1 MSTEIQQNGNS
12 TNGKSS
18 PKGDN
23 RKEFWLSSFS
33 INNRISVLV
42 LLVLV
47 AVMGIVSYLTIPK
60 ESFPSINVPN
70 IFVVTIY
77 PGVSPEDME
86 SLVTRKLEDE
96 LGNISEVKEMTSTS
110 SEGYSNINLEFD
122 PSVDIEDALQK
133 VREKVDLAKPELP
146 EDAEEPTVQ
155 EINFS
160 EFPIMNVNLS
170 GEYDEVI
177 LKEIA
182 EDLQDKIETIPS
194 VLGVDLTGGLERE
207 VQVDVDLAKMKYYGI
222 TFGDIITAISQ
233 ENVTIPGGDISVGTK
248 KFLLRVPGQYD
259 DTALLEDIVVK
270 GENQSPIYVRDVA
283 KVTFGFKERETYSE
297 LGTAPV
303 ITLGVKKR
311 TGENILDTGERTK
324 AILEE
329 ALPTLPPTTTYTI
342 TNDQSVQVVSMVSNL
357 ENNIISGLI
366 LVVGVLLFF
375 LGVKNSSFVG
385 ISIPLSMFLS
395 FIILS
400 AVGIT
405 MNMIVLFSLILS
417 LGMLVDNAIVVV
429 ENIYRYL
436 EEGYDNFE
444 AAKKGTGEVAIPI
457 IAGTMTT
464 IAAFAPMIFWP
475 GIVGQFM
482 SYLPKTLIITL
493 ASSLFVG
500 LVINP
505 VICALFM
512 SVEGEE
518 KKATLTRDGKMI
530 VIFFTSAILVIWIL
544 ISGLVSGISA
554 ASDNPELFVSAFIGG
569 MLTLSKTLLMLVI
582 LGLVFW
588 ILNKVALAPIGRWWQ
603 KDGLQKV
610 IDKYEQTLVWSLD
623 HRISTIVMSVVV
635 LLSSFASCIAFNPGT
650 EFFPENIPP
659 QDVYIQIETPIGSD
673 VQFTKSIVNEV
684 RDRVQNLPNIVD
696 VTSILATS
704 GASITS
710 DPGAGGGGNSPHKGT
725 VALNFVD
732 FQEREGDV
740 FEAMEFL
747 RNHMTENIVGAKITV
762 EKPADGPPTGKPI
775 NLEISGPNMD
785 QLSSISNMI
794 LSVLEADS
802 VFAKMDGL
810 DSNLPEARPEVRVE
824 VDREKAALYELNT
837 NVIGMTIRQA
847 INGVEASKFRDG
859 KEEYDIIVRLSNEYR
874 DDMSTL
880 SDLTIFHEGNQIPL
894 SEVATWEVSDGL
906 GGINHKESVRV
917 ITISADVR
925 SDYQANAVLAE
936 VQGVL
941 ENYLQSLPAGYSH
954 NWTGQQ
960 QEQDESFEFLGIA
973 FLIALFLIA
982 FILVSQ
988 FNSVAKPLIIL
999 SSVIMSMAG
1008 VFYGLVT
1015 FQMAFGL
1022 MAFLGIISLAGIV
1035 VNNAIVLIDYVDI
1048 LRERD
1053 GLNLRDALIQ
1063 GGKVR
1068 FRPVILTATTT
1079 ALGLVP
1085 LAIGFNFDFIVL
1097 VAHPLEF
1104 FSNLHSYIYMGGEQ
1118 AAWWGP
1124 MAIAVIVGLLFA
1136 TALTLILVPVLYSII
1151 ERSRRGLNKVM
1162 FGKEEPGIV
1171 KDQSALNNRNNA
1183 TKELEAAI

>member
-1 MSTEIQQNGNS
+1 MSTDQQKNGHL
-12 TNGKSS
+12 T
-18 PKGDN
+18 KGASLPDADN

-42 LLVLV
+42 LITLV
-47 AVMGIVSYLTIPK
+47 AVMGVVSYINIPK
-60 ESFPSINVPN
+60 ESFPSINIPN
-70 IFVVTIY
+70 IFVVTVY

-86 SLVTRKLEDE
+86 SLITRKLEDE
-96 LGNISEVKEMTSTS
+96 LGNISDVKTMTSTS
-110 SEGYSNINLEFD
+110 SEGYSNINLEFE

-146 EDAEEPTVQ
+146 EDAEDPVVQ
-155 EINFS
+155 EINLS

-170 GEYDEVI
+170 GKYDEEI

-182 EDLQDKIETIPS
+182 EDLQDKIEAIPS
-194 VLGVDLTGGLERE
+194 VLGVDLTGALERE

-222 TFGDIITAISQ
+222 AFGEIIQAISA
-233 ENVTIPGGDISVGTK
+233 ENVTVPGGDISVGTK

-259 DTALLEDIVVK
+259 DPALLEDIVIK
-270 GENQSPIYVRDVA
+270 GEEQSPIYIRDVA
-283 KVTFGFKERETYSE
+283 SVTFGFKERETYSE

-303 ITLGVKKR
+303 VTLGVKKR
-311 TGENILDTGERTK
+311 TGENILETGERTK
-324 AILEE
+324 EILDEAI
-329 ALPTLPPTTTYTI
+329 PTLPPTTTYTI
-342 TNDQSVQVVSMVSNL
+342 TNDQSVEVITMVSNL

-375 LGVKNSSFVG
+375 LGVRNASFVG
-385 ISIPLSMFLS
+385 VSIPLSMFLS
-395 FIILS
+395 FIVLS
-400 AVGIT
+400 AIGIT

-444 AAKKGTGEVAIPI
+444 AAKKGTGEVAVPI

-464 IAAFAPMIFWP
+464 IAAFAPMVFWP
-475 GIVGQFM
+475 GVVGQFM

-493 ASSLFVG
+493 SSSLFVG
-500 LVINP
+500 LIINP

-512 SVEGEE
+512 KVDGQENRAS
-518 KKATLTRDGKMI
+518 LTKSGKRI
-530 VIFFTSAILVIWIL
+530 LFGAAAFFAVIALLS
-544 ISGLVSGISA
+544 S
-554 ASDNPELFVSAFIGG
+554 FVSWM
-569 MLTLSKTLLMLVI
+569 MLII
-582 LGLVFW
+582 LGVAFW
-588 ILNKVALAPIGRWWQ
+588 LSNKYILEPIGRWWQ
-603 KDGLQKV
+603 RDGLNSV
-610 IDKYEQTLVWSLD
+610 INKYETSLVWALD
-623 HRISTIVMSVVV
+623 HRRSTIGISIAVLISSVFM
-635 LLSSFASCIAFNPGT
+635 LMAFNPGT
-650 EFFPENIPP
+650 EFFPEDIPP
-659 QDVYIQIETPIGSD
+659 KDVYIQIETPIGSD
-673 VQFTKSIVNEV
+673 VEFTKTIVDEV
-684 RDRVQNLPNIVD
+684 RDRVENLPNYVD
-696 VTSILATS
+696 VNSVLATS
-704 GASITS
+704 GASITA
-710 DPGAGGGGNSPHKGT
+710 DPGSSGGGNTPNKGT

-762 EKPADGPPTGKPI
+762 EQPPNGPPTGKPV
-775 NLEISGPNMD
+775 NLEIYGSNMD
-785 QLSSISNMI
+785 QLTTISDRVLAI
-794 LSVLEADS
+794 LEEDS

-810 DSNLPEARPEVRVE
+810 ESNLPEARPEVRIE
-824 VDREKAALYELNT
+824 VDREKAALYELSTNT
-837 NVIGMTIRQA
+837 IGMTIRQA

-859 KEEYDIIVRLSNEYR
+859 KDEYDIIVRLSDEYR

-880 SDLTIFHEGNQIPL
+880 SDLTIFQEANQIPL

-906 GGINHKESVRV
+906 GGINHKDSERV

-925 SDYQANAVLAE
+925 SGYQANAVLAE

-941 ENYLQSLPAGYSH
+941 SDYLEDLPEGYNYG
-954 NWTGQQ
+954 WTGQQ
-960 QEQDESFEFLGIA
+960 QEQDDSFEFLGVA
-973 FLIALFLIA
+973 FLIALFLIT

-1053 GLNLRDALIQ
+1053 GLNLRDALVQ

-1068 FRPVILTATTT
+1068 FRPVILTAITTT
-1079 ALGLVP
+1079 LGLVP

-1097 VAHPLEF
+1097 VGTPIEF
-1104 FSNLHSYIYMGGEQ
+1104 LTNLGSYIYMGGEQ

-1124 MAIAVIVGLLFA
+1124 MAIAVIVGLTFA
-1136 TALTLILVPVLYSII
+1136 TALTLILVPVLYSSI
-1151 ERSRRGLNKVM
+1151 ERTRRSLNKTM
-1162 FGKEEPGIV
+1162 FGTTEPGII
-1171 KDQSALNNRNNA
+1171 KDQSELNGESKTRK
-1183 TKELEAAI
+1183 TPELAVD

>member
-1 MSTEIQQNGNS
+1 MSTENP
-12 TNGKSS
+12 TNGTPPNGTSQPS
-18 PKGDN
+18 EGI

-60 ESFPSINVPN
+60 ENFPSINVPN
-70 IFVVTIY
+70 IFVVTVY

-96 LGNISEVKEMTSTS
+96 LSNISDIKTMTSTS
-110 SEGYSNINLEFD
+110 SEGFSNINLEFD
-122 PSVDIEDALQK
+122 PNVDIEDALQK

-146 EDAEEPTVQ
+146 EDAEEPVVQ
-155 EINFS
+155 EINFA

-170 GEYDEVI
+170 GEYDEII
-177 LKEIA
+177 LKDIA
-182 EDLQDKIETIPS
+182 EDLQDKIEGIPS

-222 TFGDIITAISQ
+222 TFGDIIQSIAL

-248 KFLLRVPGQYD
+248 KFLLRVPGQYE
-259 DTALLEDIVVK
+259 DTKLLEDVVVK
-270 GENQSPIYVRDVA
+270 GKDRSPIYVRDIA

-297 LGTAPV
+297 LGGAPV

-311 TGENILDTGERTK
+311 TGENILDTSERVK

-329 ALPTLPPTTTYTI
+329 EIAVLPPTTTYNI
-342 TNDQSVQVVSMVSNL
+342 TNDQSIDVVNMVSNL

-375 LGVKNSSFVG
+375 LGVRNSSFVG

-395 FIILS
+395 FIILGI
-400 AVGIT
+400 VGIT
-405 MNMIVLFSLILS
+405 MNTVVLFSLILS

-512 SVEGEE
+512 RVEGQEG
-518 KKATLTRDGKMI
+518 KGKLTQKGK
-530 VIFFTSAILVIWIL
+530 WI
-544 ISGLVSGISA
+544 ISGVLGFFLLIFLATS
-554 ASDNPELFVSAFIGG
+554 FVTWT
-569 MLTLSKTLLMLVI
+569 MLII
-582 LGLVFW
+582 LGL
-588 ILNKVALAPIGRWWQ
+588 ILWLSNKFILEPIGRWWQ
-603 KDGLQKV
+603 RDGLNSLV
-610 IDKYEQTLVWSLD
+610 NRYEGILIWSLN
-623 HRISTIVMSVVV
+623 HRFTTIGIAVFILISSFVV
-635 LLSSFASCIAFNPGT
+635 LGMFNPGT
-650 EFFPENIPP
+650 EFFPEDIPP
-659 QDVYIQIETPIGSD
+659 RDVYVQIETPIGSD
-673 VQFTKSIVNEV
+673 VAYTKTIVDEV
-684 RDRVQNLPNIVD
+684 RDLIQDIPQIAD
-696 VTSILATS
+696 VNSILATS
-704 GASITS
+704 GASITA
-710 DPGAGGGGNSPHKGT
+710 DPGSSGGGNTPNKGT

-747 RNHMTENIVGAKITV
+747 RGYMSSKIVGAKITV
-762 EKPADGPPTGKPI
+762 EQPPNGPPTGKPV
-775 NLEISGPNMD
+775 NLEISGSDMAV
-785 QLSSISNMI
+785 LTKISNDVLSI
-794 LSVLEADS
+794 LEEDS

-810 DSNLPEARPEVRVE
+810 ESNLPEARPEIRVE

-859 KEEYDIIVRLSNEYR
+859 KEEYDIIVRLNDEYR

-880 SDLTIFHEGNQIPL
+880 GDLTIFHEGTQIPL
-894 SEVATWEVSDGL
+894 SEVATWEVKDGL
-906 GGINHKESVRV
+906 GGINHKESERV
-917 ITISADVR
+917 ITINADVR
-925 SDYQANAVLAE
+925 SGFQANAVLAE

-941 ENYLQSLPAGYSH
+941 SEYLESLPAGYTSG
-954 NWTGQQ
+954 WTGQQ
-960 QEQDESFEFLGIA
+960 QEQDESFQFLGIA
-973 FLIALFLIA
+973 FMIAIFLIA

-1053 GLNLRDALIQ
+1053 GLSLREALIQ

-1097 VAHPLEF
+1097 VATPLEF
-1104 FSNLHSYIYMGGEQ
+1104 FSSLHSYIYMGGEQ
-1118 AAWWGP
+1118 ASWWGP

-1136 TALTLILVPVLYSII
+1136 TALTLILVPVLYSVI
-1151 ERSRRGLNKVM
+1151 ERGRRGLNKVL
-1162 FGKEEPGIV
+1162 FGKEEPGII
-1171 KDQSALNNRNNA
+1171 KDQSSLNNGSQSK
-1183 TKELEAAI
+1183 KELEPVA

>member
-1 MSTEIQQNGNS
+1 MSTEIQQNGNH
-12 TNGKSS
+12 TNGAEASK
-18 PKGDN
+18 KGTGI
-23 RKEFWLSSFS
+23 RKEFKISSFS

-42 LLVLV
+42 LVALV

-70 IFVVTIY
+70 IFVVTVY

-96 LGNISEVKEMTSTS
+96 LGNISEVKTMTSTS

-122 PSVDIEDALQK
+122 PNVDIEDALQK

-146 EDAEEPTVQ
+146 EDAEEPVVQ

-182 EDLQDKIETIPS
+182 EDLQDKIEAIPS

-222 TFGDIITAISQ
+222 TFGDIIGAIAQ

-259 DTALLEDIVVK
+259 DTQQLEDIVVK
-270 GENQSPIYVRDVA
+270 GESQSPIYIRDVA
-283 KVTFGFKERETYSE
+283 SVTFGFKDRETYSE
-297 LGTAPV
+297 LEGAPV

-311 TGENILDTGERTK
+311 TGENILETAQRTK
-324 AILEE
+324 AILDEE
-329 ALPTLPPTTTYTI
+329 LAVLPPTTTYNI
-342 TNDQSVQVVSMVSNL
+342 TNDQSIDVVSMVSNL
-357 ENNIISGLI
+357 ENNIISGLT

-375 LGVKNSSFVG
+375 LGVRNSSFVG

-395 FIILS
+395 FIILG

-405 MNMIVLFSLILS
+405 MNMVVLFSLILS

-464 IAAFAPMIFWP
+464 IAAFAPMVFWP

-493 ASSLFVG
+493 ASSLVVG

-512 SVEGEE
+512 RVDGQE
-518 KKATLTRDGKMI
+518 KKAQLTKGGKRILIIGFSIIALLLLASSFITWVMLI
-530 VIFFTSAILVIWIL
+530 ALGAILWSI
-544 ISGLVSGISA
+544 
-554 ASDNPELFVSAFIGG
+554 
-569 MLTLSKTLLMLVI
+569 
-582 LGLVFW
+582 
-588 ILNKVALAPIGRWWQ
+588 NKYALEPVGRWWQ
-603 KDGLQKV
+603 RDGLNKL
-610 IDKYEQTLVWSLD
+610 IARYERTLTWALN
-623 HRISTIVMSVVV
+623 HRITTIGIAVIILV
-635 LLSSFASCIAFNPGT
+635 SSFILLDAFNPGT
-650 EFFPENIPP
+650 EFFPEDIPP
-659 QDVYIQIETPIGSD
+659 RDVYVQIETPIGSD
-673 VQFTKSIVNEV
+673 VTYTKEIIDEV

-696 VTSILATS
+696 VNSVLATS
-704 GASITS
+704 GALITA
-710 DPGAGGGGNSPHKGT
+710 DPASSGGGNTPNRGT

-740 FEAMEFL
+740 FDAMEFL
-747 RNHMTENIVGAKITV
+747 RDHMSENIVGANITV
-762 EKPADGPPTGKPI
+762 EMPPNGPPTGKPV
-775 NLEISGPNMD
+775 NLEISGNDME
-785 QLSSISNMI
+785 QLALISDDVLKI
-794 LSVLEADS
+794 LEADS

-810 DSNLPEARPEVRVE
+810 ESDLPEPRPEVRVE

-837 NVIGMTIRQA
+837 NTIGMTIRQA

-859 KEEYDIIVRLSNEYR
+859 KEEYDIIVRLNDEYR

-880 SDLTIFHEGNQIPL
+880 GDLTIFHEGNQIPL
-894 SEVATWEVSDGL
+894 SEVATWEVKDGL
-906 GGINHKESVRV
+906 GGIKHKEAERV

-925 SDYQANAVLAE
+925 SGYQANAVLAE

-941 ENYLQSLPAGYSH
+941 ATYLDNLPPGYTH
-954 NWTGQQ
+954 GWTGQQ

-973 FLIALFLIA
+973 FLIALFLIS

-1008 VFYGLVT
+1008 VFYGLVS

-1053 GLNLRDALIQ
+1053 GLSLRDALIQ

-1085 LAIGFNFDFIVL
+1085 LAVGFNFDFIVL
-1097 VAHPLEF
+1097 VANPLEF
-1104 FSNLHSYIYMGGEQ
+1104 FSNLSSYIYMGGEQ

-1151 ERSRRGLNKVM
+1151 ERTRRSINRVM
-1162 FGKEEPGIV
+1162 FGKEEPGLI
-1171 KDQSALNNRNNA
+1171 KDQSSLNSEEP
-1183 TKELEAAI
+1183 ELQPELAQ

>member
-1 MSTEIQQNGNS
+1 MSTENQMNG
-12 TNGKSS
+12 TKMNGAPMSQE
-18 PKGDN
+18 PD
-23 RKEFWLSSFS
+23 RKEFWLSTFS

-42 LLVLV
+42 LLFLIGI
-47 AVMGIVSYLTIPK
+47 MGIVSYFSIPK
-60 ESFPSINVPN
+60 ESFPSINIPN
-70 IFVVTIY
+70 IFVVTVY

-96 LGNISEVKEMTSTS
+96 LGNISEVKTMTSTS

-122 PSVDIEDALQK
+122 PNVDIEDALQK

-146 EDAEEPTVQ
+146 EDAEEPVVQ

-170 GEYDEVI
+170 GAYEEEI

-182 EDLQDKIETIPS
+182 EDLQDKIEAIPS

-222 TFGDIITAISQ
+222 TFGDIIQAISQ

-259 DTALLEDIVVK
+259 NTSLLEDIVVK
-270 GENQSPIYVRDVA
+270 GKEQSPIYVRDVA

-297 LGTAPV
+297 LEGAPV
-303 ITLGVKKR
+303 ITLGIKKR
-311 TGENILDTGERTK
+311 TGENILDTAKRTK
-324 AILEE
+324 AILDAEIE
-329 ALPTLPPTTTYTI
+329 NLPPTTTYTI
-342 TNDQSVQVVSMVSNL
+342 TNDQSKEVVSMVSNL
-357 ENNIISGLI
+357 ENNIISGLL

-375 LGVKNSSFVG
+375 LGVRNSSFVG

-395 FIILS
+395 FIILG

-405 MNMIVLFSLILS
+405 MNMVVLFSLILS

-457 IAGTMTT
+457 IAGTLTT
-464 IAAFAPMIFWP
+464 VAAFAPMVFWP

-493 ASSLFVG
+493 LSSLFVG
-500 LVINP
+500 LIINP

-512 SVEGEE
+512 TVDGQE
-518 KKATLTRDGKMI
+518 KKAQLTKNGRRILMG
-530 VIFFTSAILVIWIL
+530 VVGFFLLIFL
-544 ISGLVSGISA
+544 
-554 ASDNPELFVSAFIGG
+554 ASSFVSWM
-569 MLTLSKTLLMLVI
+569 MLIILGVI
-582 LGLVFW
+582 LWLS
-588 ILNKVALAPIGRWWQ
+588 NKYVLEPIGRWWQ
-603 KDGLQKV
+603 RDGLGKL
-610 IDKYEQTLVWSLD
+610 IDRYEGSLVWALN
-623 HRISTIVMSVVV
+623 HRISTIAISIAV
-635 LLSSFASCIAFNPGT
+635 LISSFFALAMFPTGV

-659 QDVYIQIETPIGSD
+659 RDIYIQVETPIGSD
-673 VQFTKSIVNEV
+673 VKFTKSIVDEV

-696 VTSILATS
+696 VNSVLATS
-704 GASITS
+704 GAMITS
-710 DPGAGGGGNSPHKGT
+710 DPGSSGGGNTPNRGT
-725 VALNFVD
+725 IALNFVD

-747 RNHMTENIVGAKITV
+747 RDHMTNSIVGAKITV
-762 EKPADGPPTGKPI
+762 EQPPNGPPTGKPV
-775 NLEISGPNMD
+775 NLEISGNNMA
-785 QLSSISNMI
+785 QLTKISDDI
-794 LSVLEADS
+794 LKILEGDS

-810 DSNLPEARPEVRVE
+810 ESNLPEARPEVRIE

-837 NVIGMTIRQA
+837 NSIGMTVRQA

-859 KEEYDIIVRLSNEYR
+859 KDEYDIVVRLNDEYR

-880 SDLTIFHEGNQIPL
+880 ADLTIFHEGTQIPL
-894 SEVATWEVSDGL
+894 SEVATWEVNDGL
-906 GGINHKESVRV
+906 GGINHKEAVRV
-917 ITISADVR
+917 ITVSADVR
-925 SDYQANAVLAE
+925 AGYQDNAVLGE
-936 VQGVL
+936 VQETLGQ
-941 ENYLQSLPAGYSH
+941 YLNELPPGYTFS
-954 NWTGQQ
+954 WTGQQ

-973 FLIALFLIA
+973 FLIAIFLIA

-988 FNSVAKPLIIL
+988 FNSIAKPLIIL

-1053 GLNLRDALIQ
+1053 GMDLREALIQ
-1063 GGKVR
+1063 AGKVR

-1097 VAHPLEF
+1097 VATPLEF
-1104 FSNLHSYIYMGGEQ
+1104 FTHLPSYVYMGGEQ

-1151 ERSRRGLNKVM
+1151 ERSRRGLNKMM
-1162 FGKEEPGIV
+1162 FGTPEPGLI
-1171 KDQSALNNRNNA
+1171 KDQSNLNSNGV
-1183 TKELEAAI
+1183 KKPELEPANS

>member
-1 MSTEIQQNGNS
+1 MSTEIQS
-12 TNGKSS
+12 NGKPTSGSS
-18 PKGDN
+18 QQGTGV

-33 INNRISVLV
+33 ITNRISVLV
-42 LLVLV
+42 LVVLV
-47 AVMGIVSYLTIPK
+47 TVMGIVSYLTIPK
-60 ESFPSINVPN
+60 ESFPSINIPN

-96 LGNISEVKEMTSTS
+96 LGNISEVKTMTSTS
-110 SEGYSNINLEFD
+110 SEGYSSINLEFD
-122 PSVDIEDALQK
+122 PNIDIEDALQK

-146 EDAEEPTVQ
+146 EDAEEPVVQ
-155 EINFS
+155 EINLS

-182 EDLQDKIETIPS
+182 EDLQDKIEAIPS

-207 VQVDVDLAKMKYYGI
+207 VQVDVDLAKMKYYGVA
-222 TFGDIITAISQ
+222 FGDIIGAISQ

-248 KFLLRVPGQYD
+248 KFLLRIPGQYED
-259 DTALLEDIVVK
+259 PALLEDVVVK
-270 GENQSPIYVRDVA
+270 GEERSPIYVRDVA
-283 KVTFGFKERETYSE
+283 TVTFGFKERETYSE
-297 LGTAPV
+297 LEGAPV

-311 TGENILDTGERTK
+311 TGENILETAQRTK
-324 AILEE
+324 AILDAELE
-329 ALPTLPPTTTYTI
+329 TLPPTTTYKI
-342 TNDQSVQVVSMVSNL
+342 TNDQSIDVVSMVSNL
-357 ENNIISGLI
+357 ENNIISGLT

-375 LGVKNSSFVG
+375 LGVRNASFVG
-385 ISIPLSMFLS
+385 ISIPFSMFLS
-395 FIILS
+395 FIILG

-444 AAKKGTGEVAIPI
+444 AARKGTGEVAIPI
-457 IAGTMTT
+457 IAGTTTT
-464 IAAFAPMIFWP
+464 IAAFAPMVFWP

-482 SYLPKTLIITL
+482 GYLPKTLIITL

-512 SVEGEE
+512 RVDGQE
-518 KKATLTRDGKMI
+518 KRARLTKKGKWI
-530 VIFFTSAILVIWIL
+530 LTGVFGFLAIIFLASSFITWVMLIILIAILWL
-544 ISGLVSGISA
+544 I
-554 ASDNPELFVSAFIGG
+554 
-569 MLTLSKTLLMLVI
+569 
-582 LGLVFW
+582 
-588 ILNKVALAPIGRWWQ
+588 NKYVLEPIGRWWQ
-603 KDGLQKV
+603 RDGLNKV
-610 IDKYEQTLVWSLD
+610 IDRYEASLTWALD
-623 HRISTIVMSVVV
+623 HRISTITISVLV
-635 LLSSFASCIAFNPGT
+635 LISSFILLGAFNPGT
-650 EFFPENIPP
+650 EFFPEDIPP
-659 QDVYIQIETPIGSD
+659 RDVYIQIETPIGSD
-673 VQFTKSIVNEV
+673 VSFTKEIVDEV

-696 VTSILATS
+696 VNTILATS
-704 GASITS
+704 GALITA
-710 DPGAGGGGNSPHKGT
+710 DPGSGGGGSTPNRGT

-740 FEAMEFL
+740 FDAMEFL
-747 RNHMTENIVGAKITV
+747 RDHMSENIVGAIITV
-762 EKPADGPPTGKPI
+762 EQPPNGPPTGKPV
-775 NLEISGPNMD
+775 NLEISGSDMD
-785 QLSSISNMI
+785 QLTTISNDI
-794 LSVLEADS
+794 LSILEDDS

-810 DSNLPEARPEVRVE
+810 ESNLPEPRPEVRVE

-837 NVIGMTIRQA
+837 NTIGMTIRQA

-859 KEEYDIIVRLSNEYR
+859 KEEYDIIVRLNDEYR

-880 SDLTIFHEGNQIPL
+880 GDLTIFHEGTQIPL

-906 GGINHKESVRV
+906 GGINHKEAVRV

-925 SDYQANAVLAE
+925 AGYQANAVLAE

-941 ENYLQSLPAGYSH
+941 GDYLQDLPAGYTYG
-954 NWTGQQ
+954 WTGQQ

-973 FLIALFLIA
+973 FLIALFLIS

-988 FNSVAKPLIIL
+988 FNSIAKPLIIL

-1053 GLNLRDALIQ
+1053 GMDLRSALIQ

-1068 FRPVILTATTT
+1068 FRPVILTAITT

-1097 VAHPLEF
+1097 VATPLEF
-1104 FSNLHSYIYMGGEQ
+1104 FSNLGSYIYMGGEQ

-1162 FGKEEPGIV
+1162 FGKEEPGII
-1171 KDQSALNNRNNA
+1171 KDQSSLNGTR
-1183 TKELEAAI
+1183 KELEASPA

>member
-1 MSTEIQQNGNS
+1 MSTDNNKNGMSKNDTS
-12 TNGKSS
+12 I
-18 PKGDN
+18 PKEGD
-23 RKEFWLSSFS
+23 RKEFGLSSFS

-47 AVMGIVSYLTIPK
+47 AIMGIVSYLTIPK
-60 ESFPSINVPN
+60 ESFPSINIPN
-70 IFVVTIY
+70 IFVVTVY

-86 SLVTRKLEDE
+86 SLITRKLEDE
-96 LGNISEVKEMTSTS
+96 LGNISDIKNMTSS
-110 SEGYSNINLEFD
+110 SAEGYSNINLEFE

-146 EDAEEPTVQ
+146 DDAEEPVVQ
-155 EINFS
+155 EINLS

-177 LKEIA
+177 LKDIA
-182 EDLQDKIETIPS
+182 EDLQDRIEAIPS

-207 VQVDVDLAKMKYYGI
+207 VQVDVDLAKMKYYNI
-222 TFGDIITAISQ
+222 AFGDIIQAISN

-248 KFLLRVPGQYD
+248 KFLLRVPGQYQ
-259 DTALLEDIVVK
+259 DTKLLEDIVIK
-270 GENQSPIYVRDVA
+270 GENRSPIYIRDVA

-297 LGTAPV
+297 LGSAPV

-311 TGENILDTGERTK
+311 TGKNILDTGNQVK
-324 AILEE
+324 VILEE
-329 ALPTLPPTTTYTI
+329 VLPTLPPTTTYSI
-342 TNDQSVQVVSMVSNL
+342 TNDQSIDVVNMVSNL

-375 LGVKNSSFVG
+375 LGVRNSSFVG

-395 FIILS
+395 FIILA

-436 EEGYDNFE
+436 EEGYDRFE
-444 AAKKGTGEVAIPI
+444 AAKKGTGEVAVPI
-457 IAGTMTT
+457 IAGTFTT

-482 SYLPKTLIITL
+482 SFLPKTLIITL

-512 SVEGEE
+512 TVEGKE
-518 KKATLTRDGKMI
+518 KEAKLTPKGKKI
-530 VIFFTSAILVIWIL
+530 LYGVIVFFLVIFLASSFITWSMLILLGAFLWATNRFIL
-544 ISGLVSGISA
+544 L
-554 ASDNPELFVSAFIGG
+554 
-569 MLTLSKTLLMLVI
+569 
-582 LGLVFW
+582 
-588 ILNKVALAPIGRWWQ
+588 PIGRWWQ
-603 KDGLQKV
+603 KDGLNNL
-610 IDKYEQTLVWSLD
+610 ISKYESSLVWSLN
-623 HRISTIVMSVVV
+623 HRLAVVGISFIVLVLSVVV
-635 LLSSFASCIAFNPGT
+635 LVAFNPGT
-650 EFFPENIPP
+650 EFFPEDIPP
-659 QDVYIQIETPIGSD
+659 KDVYVQIETPIGSD
-673 VQFTKSIVNEV
+673 VVYTKGIVEEV
-684 RDRVQNLPNIVD
+684 QERVKNLPNLVD
-696 VTSILATS
+696 VNSVLATS
-704 GASITS
+704 GASITA
-710 DPGAGGGGNSPHKGT
+710 DPGSGGGGNTPNKGT

-732 FQEREGDV
+732 YQEREGDV

-747 RNHMTENIVGAKITV
+747 RNHMTENIVGAKVTV
-762 EKPADGPPTGKPI
+762 EQPPNGPPTGKPV

-785 QLSSISNMI
+785 ELSRLSSEI
-794 LSVLEADS
+794 LSVLEEDS

-810 DSNLPEARPEVRVE
+810 ESNLPEARPEIRVD
-824 VDREKAALYELNT
+824 VDREKAALYELST

-859 KEEYDIIVRLSNEYR
+859 KEEYDIVVRLNDEYR
-874 DDMSTL
+874 DDLSTL
-880 SDLTIFHEGNQIPL
+880 GDLTIPHEGNQIPL
-894 SEVATWEVSDGL
+894 SEVATWEVKDGL
-906 GGINHKESVRV
+906 GGINHKDSERV

-925 SDYQANAVLAE
+925 SGYQANAVLAE

-941 ENYLQSLPAGYSH
+941 GGYLEGIPEGYDYS
-954 NWTGQQ
+954 WTGQQ

-973 FLIALFLIA
+973 FLIAIFLIA

-988 FNSVAKPLIIL
+988 FNSIAKPIIIL

-1008 VFYGLVT
+1008 VFYGLVA

-1048 LRERD
+1048 LRSRD
-1053 GLNLRDALIQ
+1053 GYNLRDALVQ
-1063 GGKVR
+1063 GGKIR
-1068 FRPVILTATTT
+1068 FRPVILTAMTT

-1097 VAHPLEF
+1097 VGEPLEF
-1104 FSNLHSYIYMGGEQ
+1104 FSNIGSYVYMGGEQ

-1136 TALTLILVPVLYSII
+1136 TLLTLILVPVLYSLI

-1162 FGKEEPGIV
+1162 FGKEEPGII
-1171 KDQSALNNRNNA
+1171 KDQSDLNGKA
-1183 TKELEAAI
+1183 KELEPATA